1 MSVLFIIICGILL
14 SAMSLA
20 SNTIGLDC
28 LENEKQ
34 TPRYQ
39 FLVFNIIL
47 AAISM
52 CVCVAGLIFFVKM
65 DASASVSAA
74 MPVMAH

>member
-1 MSVLFIIICGILL
+1 MSVLFIIISGILL
-14 SAMSLA
+14 SAMSMA

-65 DASASVSAA
+65 DASASGGVSQG
-74 MPVMAH
+74 H